1 MDELSGWESPGTM
14 AQSPSQVIG
23 DIHGGTHPRQDTK
36 QSQNHL
42 RRSSQAG
49 EMAQLD
55 KHLLGGLSR
64 APNTHVQSWAQWHM
78 PIDANTR
85 EAERGDV
92 TPWISLASSRF
103 SEVSCLKKKKKYS
116 QEPLRKTHN
125 VNLWA
130 PTNCYT
136 CTCTHMYRLRG
147 AVVRRGGE
155 REYIDFRKAGLPK
168 F

>member
-1 MDELSGWESPGTM
+1 MDELSGWDPPGTITR
-14 AQSPSQVIG
+14 SPSQVIG
-23 DIHGGTHPRQDTK
+23 DIHGGTHPRQVTK

-55 KHLLGGLSR
+55 KHLLGDLSR
-64 APNTHVQSWAQWHM
+64 APNTHVQSWAQRHM

-103 SEVSCLKKKKKYS
+103 SEVPCLKKKKNTVKS
-116 QEPLRKTHN
+116 HLERHIMSTSGPQPPAKH
-125 VNLWA
+125 A
-130 PTNCYT
+130 PVHT
-136 CTCTHMYRLRG
+136 CTG
-147 AVVRRGGE
+147 WGVRRGGE
-155 REYIDFRKAGLPK
+155 RENT
-168 F
+168 